1 MIIVMKPQ
9 AKKEEVA
16 RIVNI
21 IETNGLTA
29 HLSEGSEVTIIGV
42 VGDKSRLD
50 GANLEIIS
58 GVDKII
64 PVTESYKLANKKFHP
79 APTVV
84 PVGFTEVGPNNL
96 TIMAGPCAIESEEQL
111 LATARA
117 VKAAGAN
124 ILRGGAYKPRT
135 SPGSYPGRR

>member
-64 PVTESYKLANKKFHP
+64 PVTESYNWPIKNFIPPPLWYQW
-79 APTVV
+79 V
-84 PVGFTEVGPNNL
+84 
-96 TIMAGPCAIESEEQL
+96 SQ
-111 LATARA
+111 R
-117 VKAAGAN
+117 
-124 ILRGGAYKPRT
+124 
-135 SPGSYPGRR
+135 